1 MPPIVAFVRLLEK
14 RQVTIETNVLSHHEE
29 APLAR
34 QTDKRFGRFDCQ
46 STGPCWLLHNLKRT
60 AEVQR
65 ARALL
70 RLGDCAKIALR
81 GSAVGSCVLV
91 ERRGT
96 HWPSSSVPRD
106 PTVSRNL
113 ADLASVPTEP
123 IPLSVLTGF
132 LGSGKTTF
140 LSRVLAVPDL
150 RDTAVIVSEF
160 GAIALD
166 HLLLEAAVD
175 DVLELPNGCTC
186 CAVHQGLAD
195 SFYRLLRARQ
205 AIAGRP
211 PFRRIA
217 LETSGLADPGPVL
230 YTLSADAFLEASLRL
245 DRVVTTVDAV
255 IGSETLE
262 QYPEAAAQ
270 AAVADFLLITKTDL
284 SPVPDALVQRL
295 ASLNTTAPIVDAS
308 DADAGAILFGGSP
321 KALPRPRLSATVAHA
336 HGIYALSVRLQRP
349 MTRLGFAM
357 ALGGLA
363 RDHGEKL
370 LRVKGVVEFADRP
383 GGPAAIHAVQ
393 HALYPPRWLERWPD
407 ADRISRLVFV
417 VRDLEPDEILRRFA
431 AGEPARITSP
441 AGGT

>member
-1 MPPIVAFVRLLEK
+1 
-14 RQVTIETNVLSHHEE
+14 
-29 APLAR
+29 
-34 QTDKRFGRFDCQ
+34 
-46 STGPCWLLHNLKRT
+46 
-60 AEVQR
+60 
-65 ARALL
+65 
-70 RLGDCAKIALR
+70 
-81 GSAVGSCVLV
+81 
-91 ERRGT
+91 
-96 HWPSSSVPRD
+96 
-106 PTVSRNL
+106 VSRNL
-113 ADLASVPTEP
+113 ADLTSVPTEP
-123 IPLSVLTGF
+123 IALSVLTGF

-186 CAVHQGLAD
+186 CAVRQGLAD
-195 SFYRLLRARQ
+195 SFYRLLRSRQ

-262 QYPEAAAQ
+262 HYPEAAAQ

-284 SPVPDALVQRL
+284 SPVPDVLVQRL
-295 ASLNTTAPIVDAS
+295 ASLNTTAPIVDAGN
-308 DADAGAILFGGSP
+308 ADAGAILFGGSP
-321 KALPRPRLSATVAHA
+321 KELPRPRPSVAVAHA
-336 HGIYALSVRLQRP
+336 HGIYGLSVRLQRP

-357 ALGGLA
+357 ALGSLA
-363 RDHGEKL
+363 RDYGEKL

-393 HALYPPRWLERWPD
+393 HTLYPPRWLECWPD
-407 ADRISRLVFV
+407 ADRVSRLVFV

-431 AGEPARITSP
+431 AGEPLCITPP
-441 AGGT
+441 AGAT